1 MYQLLTKAKDSIQSY
16 TISGTIGNKSFTG
29 DNIVRGS
36 LTVSNQ
42 CCDTSTFGLG
52 GVYIGEM
59 TAIFTGINISRNNW
73 IGKEISFEVTV
84 NGSDSIPCGVFVV
97 YSATHQ
103 YGYVSIKAY
112 DKMSKFDKAAAVS
125 PGASGSAYE
134 FLSLACEECGVTLGM
149 TNNQVKALPNG
160 NKPFA
165 LKELGDITTWRDLI
179 YWISVSLGG
188 YATMNRSGELVLRTY
203 HSSVDDT
210 MPADMRFN
218 SDYGDEVIT
227 YTGLYAVDEANQVAE
242 YYHAEPDN
250 GYTYNIG
257 TNPFMQG
264 PEAMRSIYAANI
276 LSGLAN
282 IGYNAC
288 KVAIPFGAH
297 YDLGDVLQF
306 PNGSGSSTNKFCL
319 MGYTWTYCGQ
329 YVMTGI
335 PQNKKSLSKTDKDVQ
350 GLINNTSKNETTSYE
365 AHNTSAITI
374 GDDEE
379 KLLIHARITSNKNTK
394 AMIHIEVNLESLSNT
409 PTAEYQVDEDGI
421 IHLEDIWNDIGET
434 ATKGIVSYI
443 VNAEEDELHPTETW
457 IDGNH
462 VLHLM
467 YILPVAQ
474 NVASEF
480 YAYMK
485 SEGGTIT
492 IDEGGVWFYALG
504 VGLVGDG
511 KWNGSIDIEE
521 VAAEFQLVKLT
532 FDGVSELVDVDL
544 KTPTGIVVSDS
555 AAEFTILGLTMENA
569 IEVVSISLHL
579 WSFQMVTEDD
589 EPFITEDGI
598 ALITEGDED

>member
-29 DNIVRGS
+29 DNVISGS

-52 GVYIGEM
+52 GVYVGEM

-73 IGKEISFEVTV
+73 IGKEISFDVTV
-84 NGSDSIPCGVFVV
+84 NGSDTIPCGVFVV

-103 YGYVSIKAY
+103 DGYVSIKAY

-134 FLSLACEECGVTLGM
+134 FLSLACEECGVILGM

-179 YWISVSLGG
+179 YWISGSLGG

-227 YTGLYAVDEANQVAE
+227 YTGLYAVDEENQVAE

-250 GYTYNIG
+250 GYTISVG
-257 TNPFMQG
+257 TNPFFQVSKAQR
-264 PEAMRSIYAANI
+264 EIYCENLVAALQNI
-276 LSGLAN
+276 S
-282 IGYNAC
+282 YNSCA
-288 KVAIPFGAH
+288 VSIPFGCH

-306 PNGSGSSTNKFCL
+306 PNGSGSATNKFCIV
-319 MGYTWTYCGQ
+319 YYSWTYGGECKIK
-329 YVMTGI
+329 GI
-335 PQNKKSLSKTDKDVQ
+335 PKPKDTSSKADKNIQ
-350 GLINNTSKNETTSYE
+350 GLLSNTKRNETASYE
-365 AHNTSAITI
+365 QKNTKVIDIADNERKNIVSM
-374 GDDEE
+374 
-379 KLLIHARITSNKNTK
+379 RIASNTNTK
-394 AMIHIEVNLESLSNT
+394 AMIHIEVNLESLANT
-409 PTAEYQVDEDGI
+409 PTAKYALDSNKVVLSDIWDGI
-421 IHLEDIWNDIGET
+421 KNTAVKGEIT
-434 ATKGIVSYI
+434 YI
-443 VNAEEDELHPTETW
+443 VNSVEDELHPIESW

-467 YILPVAQ
+467 YILGLTQGIVAY
-474 NVASEF
+474 F
-480 YAYMK
+480 DAYMRAI
-485 SEGGTIT
+485 GGSIH
-492 IDEGGVWFYALG
+492 IDRGGVWTYALG

-511 KWNGSIDIEE
+511 KWDGTIEIEE
-521 VAAEFQLVKLT
+521 VAEDFSLIEIIL
-532 FDGVSELVDVDL
+532 DGNGEVISIDTQVPSGV
-544 KTPTGIVVSDS
+544 PVSDVADDFS
-555 AAEFTILGLTMENA
+555 IPEVTVETIG
-569 IEVVSISLHL
+569 EVVTFTFHQYSVPLLVESGEYLISEGGDV
-579 WSFQMVTEDD
+579 FY
-589 EPFITEDGI
+589 
-598 ALITEGDED
+598 TEGD